1 MTSSPAPA
9 VAPHSSKPLHKTR
22 FWTRK
27 TGLWAGGLV
36 LSFVVLVGA
45 GATFI
50 DAHWPYRYRTIEP
63 LLEEVLGSQ
72 VKMGHYHRIYFP
84 NPGFMA
90 TDITLSRK
98 SAPDLPP
105 LGSINSVT
113 VQGAWTDLLLLRK
126 QVRAVDITGLHIV
139 IPPLGSSANR
149 KDFPPGSSS
158 SFAGPTVVVEQLRIH
173 ESTLDIMR
181 ANGSRY
187 SFPILLL
194 NIRNLQKGQPLA
206 YFVDMQN
213 AKPTGHIQA
222 TGSFGPLNPQ
232 NLGATPLSGD
242 YTFSSVNLRDIGGI
256 GGALSST
263 GHFHGDLAA
272 IQADATSATPDFAV
286 GSGKPTP
293 FAASVRCTVNGLDG
307 DVILD
312 GVDAK
317 TAETTIHV
325 QGGIVGS
332 PKVID
337 VDISVLGGR
346 VQDVLRPFIQDKVP
360 VAGLVWLRSHAHV
373 DAPRK
378 GSDFFE
384 RLRLDGTFDVPTER
398 LTDRNT
404 EQKLSAFSQRAQGA
418 KTSKPDPGSA
428 GPATAVQAPA
438 GAATADRASNPSNPS
453 SDVLSSLKGQARIRD
468 GVLSSQRIALQ
479 IPGAAVDL
487 SGSFNLRDRTV
498 HLVGNLRMQSDISHT
513 TTGLKSMLMKPLI
526 PFFKKDKAGAVIPI
540 AVTGGPG
547 AYKVTQDVLHRK

>member
-1 MTSSPAPA
+1 M
-9 VAPHSSKPLHKTR
+9 APHSSKPQRKTR
-22 FWTRK
+22 LWTRK

-36 LSFVVLVGA
+36 LSIVVLAGA

-50 DAHWPYRYRTIEP
+50 DAHWPYRFRTIEP
-63 LLEEVLGSQ
+63 MLQEVLGSQ

-84 NPGFMA
+84 HPGFMA
-90 TDITLSRK
+90 TEITLSRK
-98 SAPDLPP
+98 SASDLPP
-105 LGSINSVT
+105 LGSIDSVT
-113 VQGAWTDLLLLRK
+113 VQGAWTDLLMLRK

-139 IPPLGSSANR
+139 IPALGSRENHE
-149 KDFPPGSSS
+149 DFPPGSSS

-173 ESTLDIMR
+173 SSTLDIMR

-187 SFPILLL
+187 SFPIRLL
-194 NIRNLQKGQPLA
+194 NIRNLQKGKPLA

-242 YTFSSVNLRDIGGI
+242 FTFSSVNLRDIGGI
-256 GGALSST
+256 GGTLSST
-263 GHFHGDLAA
+263 GHFHGDLTG
-272 IQADATSATPDFAV
+272 IEADATSATPDFAV

-293 FAASVRCTVNGLDG
+293 FTASVRCTINGLDG

-337 VDISVLGGR
+337 VDMSVLGGR
-346 VQDVLRPFIQDKVP
+346 VQDILRPFIQDKVP
-360 VAGLVWLRSHAHV
+360 VAGVVWLRGHAHV

-378 GSDFFE
+378 GSNFFE
-384 RLRLDGTFDVPTER
+384 RLRVDATFDVPTER
-398 LTDRNT
+398 LTDRDT

-418 KTSKPDPGSA
+418 KTPKSDPGSVVQGST
-428 GPATAVQAPA
+428 GP
-438 GAATADRASNPSNPS
+438 GAADVASSPTP
-453 SDVLSSLKGQARIRD
+453 DVLSSLKGQARIRD
-468 GVLSSQRIALQ
+468 GVLSTQRIALQ

-487 SGSFNLRDRTV
+487 SGSFNLHDRTV

-513 TTGLKSMLMKPLI
+513 TTGFKSVLMKPLI

-547 AYKVTQDVLHRK
+547 AYKVTQDILHRR